1 MEYDDEVTPITNGK
15 HAPSA
20 DAIRITNIAL
30 VFSALSE
37 NFREL
42 GATVDSLS
50 ELEKRDLEIQIA
62 KQLDASQASL
72 AILKG
77 ELLNPNA
84 KS

>member
-42 GATVDSLS
+42 AGTIDGLE

-62 KQLDASQASL
+62 KQLDASQTSL